1 MLNCLLLCIPKTKQV
16 VCARDDENV
25 NTDNLFGEIKIFKM
39 KVVATK
45 AELKAL
51 LDIYRKEG
59 KTIALVPTMGALHE
73 GHASLVR
80 RSVAENDVTVVS
92 VFVNPTQF
100 NDKND
105 LQNYP
110 RTLEADCKLLDGV
123 GADVVF
129 APSVE
134 EMYPEEDKRT
144 FSFAP
149 LDEVMEGAFRPG
161 HFNGVAQIVSKLF
174 YAVEPDRAYFG
185 EKDFQQLAIIREMV
199 RQLKLD
205 VEIVGCPIVREA
217 DGLAMSS
224 RNTLLS
230 DDERTRAL
238 TISRTLFE
246 SLEYAKANSLS
257 ETKKYVEDAIDNTL
271 GLQLEYYQIVDGNTL
286 QAVSEWGDSDY
297 IVGCIALF
305 CGKVRLIDNIVYK
318 NK

>member
-1 MLNCLLLCIPKTKQV
+1 
-16 VCARDDENV
+16 
-25 NTDNLFGEIKIFKM
+25 M
-39 KVVATK
+39 KVVSTK
-45 AELKAL
+45 VELEAL
-51 LDIYRKEG
+51 LDVSRKEG
-59 KTIALVPTMGALHE
+59 KKIALVPTMGALHE

-80 RSVAENDVTVVS
+80 RSVAENDITVVS

-110 RTLEADCKLLDGV
+110 RTLDADCKLLDAV
-123 GADVVF
+123 GADIVF
-129 APSVE
+129 APTVE
-134 EMYPEEDKRT
+134 EMYPEEDTRV

-149 LDEVMEGAFRPG
+149 LDTVMEGSFRPG

-199 RQLKLD
+199 RQLALD
-205 VEIVGCPIVREA
+205 VEVVGCPIVREA

-230 DDERTRAL
+230 ADERERAL

-246 SLEYAKANSLS
+246 SLEYAKTHSVA
-257 ETKKYVEDAIDNTL
+257 ETKMYVETAIKNTDEL
-271 GLQLEYYQIVDGNTL
+271 ILEYYQIVDGDSL
-286 QAVSEWGDSDY
+286 QEIAEWSACEY
-297 IVGCIALF
+297 AVGCIALF

-318 NK
+318 KRI

>member
-1 MLNCLLLCIPKTKQV
+1 
-16 VCARDDENV
+16 
-25 NTDNLFGEIKIFKM
+25 M

-45 AELKAL
+45 TELKNF
-51 LDIYRKEG
+51 LDAFRKEG

-110 RTLEADCKLLDGV
+110 RTLDADCKLLEEV
-123 GADVVF
+123 GAEIVF
-129 APSVE
+129 APTVE
-134 EMYPEEDKRT
+134 EMYPEEDTRV

-149 LDEVMEGAFRPG
+149 LDVVMEGAFRPG

-174 YAVEPDRAYFG
+174 YAVEPDKAYFG

-199 RQLKLD
+199 SQLALE
-205 VEIVGCPIVREA
+205 VEIVGCPIVREH

-230 DDERTRAL
+230 ADERERAL

-246 SLEYAKANSLS
+246 SLEYAKTNSLS
-257 ETKKYVEDAIDNTL
+257 NTKAFVENVINNTS

-286 QAVSEWGDSDY
+286 QEIAEWDDSDY
-297 IVGCIALF
+297 AVGCIALF

-318 NK
+318 NN